1 MQLLFRHD
9 KSRQMFSHYDL
20 YNMTSKYKLLHNI
33 IRMHYNLAPMKIS
46 SPLKTSKLSHSLM
59 ISCLF
64 YSCLIQSNMC
74 YLIKDIACSYLSLL
88 SKSKHVQNGKI
99 FKRSV
104 TGWVWISLER
114 FLLLFRLSNKLKCQK
129 QLKTEKKDPFYSSRA
144 KAGTF
149 KQDFGDHTL
158 RKPWGQKLILFI

>member
-59 ISCLF
+59 I
-64 YSCLIQSNMC
+64 QSNICVTWLKILLVVIYHYCPKANMC
-74 YLIKDIACSYLSLL
+74 KMVRYLKGLWQAECEFHWKDFCSFSDFQTNWNVKNSL
-88 SKSKHVQNGKI
+88 K
-99 FKRSV
+99 
-104 TGWVWISLER
+104 
-114 FLLLFRLSNKLKCQK
+114 QK
-129 QLKTEKKDPFYSSRA
+129 KK
-144 KAGTF
+144 
-149 KQDFGDHTL
+149 
-158 RKPWGQKLILFI
+158 ILFILAELKQEPSNRTLETTHWENHEARN